1 MTTFGKQPETIEEL
15 DEMLEVMYEIDGIPD
30 DWEEN
35 RRLLIESWGLEE
47 SDAK

>member
-15 DEMLEVMYEIDGIPD
+15 DKMLEGMYEIGGKPD

-35 RRLLIESWGLEE
+35 RRLLIESWGLEDT
-47 SDAK
+47 DAE